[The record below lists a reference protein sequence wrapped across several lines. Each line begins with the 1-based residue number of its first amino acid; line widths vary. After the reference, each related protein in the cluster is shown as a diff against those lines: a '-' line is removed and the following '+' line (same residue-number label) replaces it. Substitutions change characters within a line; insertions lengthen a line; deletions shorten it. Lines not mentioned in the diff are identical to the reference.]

1 MPFHLNFGPN
11 LPRGPWLK
19 FQLSCHLSVMI
30 CATTHDLVC
39 FGDVVG
45 GDKMPAK
52 EARVALSSLK
62 RTCRTACLHGKL
74 KLALTDNLS
83 CLSAFEKGRA
93 SDPGLNSH
101 CQIAASYSMGCG
113 IRWRLRHIE
122 TKRNPADRDSRFDQ
136 EIRAPSQFPFDR
148 GKYVEEPMQDA
159 KSEQASRSSDCLA
172 RGVSAGALPISSRR
186 SARAARRST
195 AVHGRARANTEAQS
209 YLRVCNVVSLP
220 DFGQQVDEPREDK
233 DQQANVP

>member
-1 MPFHLNFGPN
+1 
-11 LPRGPWLK
+11 
-19 FQLSCHLSVMI
+19 
-30 CATTHDLVC
+30 
-39 FGDVVG
+39 
-45 GDKMPAK
+45 MPAK

-62 RTCRTACLHGKL
+62 RTCRTACLHGKF

-93 SDPGLNSH
+93 SDPRLNSH

-122 TKRNPADRDSRFDQ
+122 TKRNPAGRDSRFDQ

-148 GKYVEEPMQDA
+148 GKHVEEPMQDA
-159 KSEQASRSSDCLA
+159 KSQQASRSSDCLA
-172 RGVSAGALPISSRR
+172 RVLAQVLSRFPLR
-186 SARAARRST
+186 RARAARRST
-195 AVHGRARANTEAQS
+195 AVHGRARANTEARS
-209 YLRVCNVVSLP
+209 YLWVCNVVSLP